1 MRLWLLPAEKYHM
14 AEALVDDAMAR
25 ERCKH
30 CSVELIKEAL
40 IKEAIGISVEQ
51 LVNGALYDTI
61 GVSLCPGPHF
71 ARIPVINI
79 YQNYYKPDYN
89 RFCLLAD
96 TAWGGLHET
105 RLRDGMLLL
114 ERHATHAEQH

>member
-14 AEALVDDAMAR
+14 AESLVAEAMASKR
-25 ERCKH
+25 SKH

-40 IKEAIGISVEQ
+40 IQEAEGIDIAQ
-51 LVNGALYDTI
+51 LVDGAIYDTI

-71 ARIPVINI
+71 AQVPTINI
-79 YQNYYKPDYN
+79 YSNYYTAYN
-89 RFCLLAD
+89 RFCLVAE
-96 TAWGGLHET
+96 TAWGGIHET

-114 ERHATHAEQH
+114 ERHATHRAQL